1 MSPAAGRS
9 GLLRDTM
16 DLGRSKN
23 GGNPICLRFLAFIEG
38 VTTLTRQE
46 SPYRWVVFFTALAAY
61 YLIVSQRT
69 APGLVTNSW
78 MTEFH
83 ISAGALGLM
92 DSVQF
97 LAYALLQV
105 PVGLLADRF
114 GPNRFLIFG
123 TLTNA
128 LGTLLTGVATHAWV
142 LFVARF
148 LVGVGD
154 ATIFVNLVAVIN
166 LWFRAQ
172 EFVALLGIIG
182 VAAGLGSLTAT
193 VPYALWIHAWGWRSL
208 FVGVSLILF
217 GLCGALYVVLV
228 QRPKRMFEGDVKRAG
243 EPVRPASVREA
254 IRQTFT
260 SRQAYALAMCHF
272 GLVGTY
278 VGFMGSW
285 GVAYFMQVFH
295 MARSAASA
303 IIMLGLVGAMV
314 GGPLTSW
321 LASRFGQVK
330 RLYTFVHAVTF
341 LSWLAWFA
349 SGMRPWFGLVPV
361 LLALIGFGNGGSSL
375 TFAIVRQTFP
385 VERVGVVSGFANM
398 GGFVSAVLLPSLFGA
413 VLDQFPGDRALGF
426 HFGLLIPVLFTAVG
440 VTGALLARDVKRPA
454 AIPVQETV

>member
-1 MSPAAGRS
+1 
-9 GLLRDTM
+9 M
-16 DLGRSKN
+16 DLGRSEN
-23 GGNPICLRFLAFIEG
+23 GGNLICLRFLSFIGG

-78 MTEFH
+78 MSEFH

-303 IIMLGLVGAMV
+303 IVMLGLVGAMV

-341 LSWLAWFA
+341 LSWLVWFA

-398 GGFVSAVLLPSLFGA
+398 GGFVSAVLLPSLFGV

>member
-1 MSPAAGRS
+1 M
-9 GLLRDTM
+9 
-16 DLGRSKN
+16 
-23 GGNPICLRFLAFIEG
+23 
-38 VTTLTRQE
+38 TRQE
-46 SPYRWVVFFTALAAY
+46 SPYRWVVLFTALAVY

-69 APGLVTNSW
+69 APGLVTNQW
-78 MTEFH
+78 MSEFH
-83 ISAGALGLM
+83 VSAGALGLM

-105 PVGLLADRF
+105 PVGILADRF
-114 GPNRFLIFG
+114 GPNRFLIIG
-123 TLTNA
+123 ALTNGI
-128 LGTLLTGVATHAWV
+128 GTLLTGLAAHAWL
-142 LFVARF
+142 LFLARF

-166 LWFRAQ
+166 QWFRAQ
-172 EFVALLGIIG
+172 EFVALLGVIG

-208 FVGVSLILF
+208 FVAVSLILLCLSG
-217 GLCGALYVVLV
+217 GLYEVLV
-228 QRPKRMFEGDVKRAG
+228 RRPKRMFEGEIQRAG
-243 EPVRPASVREA
+243 EPVRPTSVREA
-254 IRQTFT
+254 LRQTFT

-285 GVAYFMQVFH
+285 AVAYFMQVFH

-303 IIMLGLVGAMV
+303 MVMLGLLGAMA

-321 LASRFGQVK
+321 LASRFGHVK
-330 RLYTFVHAVTF
+330 RLYTLVHAVTF
-341 LSWLAWFA
+341 LSWLVWFA
-349 SGMRPWFGLVPV
+349 SGMRPWLGLVSA
-361 LLALIGFGNGGSSL
+361 LLVLIGFGNGGSSL

-413 VLDQFPGDRALGF
+413 VLDRFPGDRALGF
-426 HFGLLIPVLFTAVG
+426 HVGLCLSALFTAVG
-440 VTGALLARDVKRPA
+440 VAGVLLARDVKRSAPVPA
-454 AIPVQETV
+454 QETV

>member
-1 MSPAAGRS
+1 M
-9 GLLRDTM
+9 
-16 DLGRSKN
+16 
-23 GGNPICLRFLAFIEG
+23 
-38 VTTLTRQE
+38 TRQE

-78 MTEFH
+78 MSEFH

-303 IIMLGLVGAMV
+303 IVMLGLVGAMV

-341 LSWLAWFA
+341 LSWLVWFA

-398 GGFVSAVLLPSLFGA
+398 GGFVSAVLLPSLFGV